1 MNRSTVHVLV
11 DLSPDL
17 VPNYITVRKR
27 DLQLKRSEFGTF
39 RDFCQHFLHDHNC
52 YPYFKFG
59 VQTYVNQGLSSSTE
73 IGHHESEQRSF
84 DHLPCV

>member
-17 VPNYITVRKR
+17 VPNYITVRNYITLRKR

-52 YPYFKFG
+52 
-59 VQTYVNQGLSSSTE
+59 
-73 IGHHESEQRSF
+73 
-84 DHLPCV
+84 